1 MTQDKMR
8 RVITACVSAATLL
21 FVMLVA
27 ILVYQWIAGAVLD
40 NRIEELQR
48 KNAQI
53 EEDNKEMNDLVN
65 YLESPIGKEW
75 LAFQEGFVR
84 GNK

>member
-8 RVITACVSAATLL
+8 RIITACVSAATLL
-21 FVMLVA
+21 FVILVA
-27 ILVYQWIAGAVLD
+27 FLVYQWIAGAVLD
-40 NRIEELQR
+40 NRIEKLQR
-48 KNAQI
+48 ENARL
-53 EEDNKEMNDLVN
+53 EEVNKEMSDYAN
-65 YLESPIGKEW
+65 YLETPIGKDW